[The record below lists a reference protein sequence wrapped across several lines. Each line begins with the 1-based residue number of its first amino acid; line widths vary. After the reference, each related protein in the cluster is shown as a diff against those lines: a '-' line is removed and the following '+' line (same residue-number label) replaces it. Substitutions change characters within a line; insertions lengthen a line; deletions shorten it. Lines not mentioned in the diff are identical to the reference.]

1 MGTNMSTTPSIR
13 ESAYLEAMAHARK
26 LSRLK
31 TRKAMAPHV
40 HAWAEA
46 LKRMLAGGR

>member
-1 MGTNMSTTPSIR
+1 MGTSMNTTPSIR
-13 ESAYLEAMAHARK
+13 ESAYRDAMAHARK

-40 HAWAEA
+40 HLWAA
-46 LKRMLAGGR
+46 AMKRMLAGGR